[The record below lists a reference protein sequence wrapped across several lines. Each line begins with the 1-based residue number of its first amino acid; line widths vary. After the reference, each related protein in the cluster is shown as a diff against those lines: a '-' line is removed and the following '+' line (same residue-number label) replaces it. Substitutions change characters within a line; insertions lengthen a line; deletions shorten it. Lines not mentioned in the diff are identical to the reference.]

1 MSDSIGAM
9 ALRFAKA
16 LTEHALGGF
25 QEVDMTTYV
34 YRMDH
39 CARCPN
45 YHAETGRCRLC
56 GCLMETKTRWA
67 EQSCPDTPKRWDRHE
82 RGGHTTTD
90 THQVGH
96 GVQPADQGDR
106 EDTGLSVQDDRR
118 IDEGREGS
126 SEDTVHR

>member
-16 LTEHALGGF
+16 LAEHAVSGF
-25 QEVDMTTYV
+25 QEVDTATYV
-34 YRMDH
+34 YRMDL
-39 CARCPN
+39 CAKCPN
-45 YHAETGRCRLC
+45 YHAESGRCRLC
-56 GCLMETKTRWA
+56 GCLMETKAKWA
-67 EQSCPDTPKRWDRHE
+67 EQSCPDTPKRWE
-82 RGGHTTTD
+82 RNERRGHTEAD
-90 THQVGH
+90 THPVGH
-96 GVQPADQGDR
+96 RIQAADQRDR